1 MVFMRRGFTSGG
13 KESGYAFDVAVC
25 KIQARKRY
33 INLYH
38 HQCRKIK
45 ESASLIVKVHCAAD
59 VKVLCALLKASIATS
74 INVSELAI
82 NNLFCACFSVT
93 LSWRHCAVEVCP
105 QSSKIDPTRS
115 VKHKINLA
123 WPGLYWKSP
132 INCHAVACADK
143 VVHLPL

>member
-13 KESGYAFDVAVC
+13 KELGYAFDVAVC
-25 KIQARKRY
+25 EIQARKRY

-38 HQCRKIK
+38 QCRKID
-45 ESASLIVKVHCAAD
+45 ESASLKVKVHCAAD
-59 VKVLCALLKASIATS
+59 VKESCALLKASIATS
-74 INVSELAI
+74 INVSEFAL

-93 LSWRHCAVEVCP
+93 LSWRHCAVEVCH

-123 WPGLYWKSP
+123 WPSLYLKS
-132 INCHAVACADK
+132 
-143 VVHLPL
+143 LLYR